1 MTGGTGFLGKFLIKH
16 LCAQNYSVINVTRR
30 DTYFEKIS
38 NSKNINI
45 DQIDK
50 LTEKFQVKAFIHLA
64 TTYPNIENTIGKI
77 RYSNVDLPLKIIEK
91 LNFDCNPMLILAD
104 SFFSKFEIKR
114 RNCAYTASKNE
125 LVDIIRDR
133 YPNATIVRAHIEHMY
148 GEFDNPNKFIPR
160 IYKN

>member
-1 MTGGTGFLGKFLIKH
+1 MVKFLIKH

-64 TTYPNIENTIGKI
+64 TTYPNIENTFGKI
-77 RYSNVDLPLKIIEK
+77 RYSNVDLLLKNNRKIE
-91 LNFDCNPMLILAD
+91 F
-104 SFFSKFEIKR
+104 
-114 RNCAYTASKNE
+114 
-125 LVDIIRDR
+125 
-133 YPNATIVRAHIEHMY
+133 
-148 GEFDNPNKFIPR
+148 
-160 IYKN
+160 

>member
-64 TTYPNIENTIGKI
+64 TTYPNTENTFDKI
-77 RYSNVDLPLKIIEK
+77 RYSNVELPLKIIEK
-91 LNFDCNPMLILAD
+91 LNF
-104 SFFSKFEIKR
+104 
-114 RNCAYTASKNE
+114 E
-125 LVDIIRDR
+125 L
-133 YPNATIVRAHIEHMY
+133 
-148 GEFDNPNKFIPR
+148 
-160 IYKN
+160 